1 MLRPFLICTFL
12 AAIALPFTARPPSA
26 WADTTADA
34 AEPSPAPGTLSGSSG
49 VQPATVEIAPAA
61 GSGSSAVVIV
71 KPSDKLHDPT
81 TDPVAAWDDAKA
93 AKRTSWP
100 LAVWCVLAM
109 LGKALAYGRDKL
121 KGVPLLGKLA
131 AWLAVG
137 KAAMVVA
144 GIGAVGAAGFDVL
157 INGGT
162 LTAALVASGI
172 AIAGVTHSTTQPP
185 KPGAPAG

>member
-1 MLRPFLICTFL
+1 MLRRFILCTML
-12 AAIALPFTARPPSA
+12 AIVSLPFTARPPSA

-34 AEPSPAPGTLSGSSG
+34 ATEPAAQPTATPAPEASP
-49 VQPATVEIAPAA
+49 PAAPAA
-61 GSGSSAVVIV
+61 
-71 KPSDKLHDPT
+71 KPSDALHDPT
-81 TDPVAAWDDAKA
+81 KDPIAAWDDAKA

-100 LAVWCVLAM
+100 LAVWAVLAM
-109 LGKALAYGRDKL
+109 LGKALAYGAGKL
-121 KGVPLLGKLA
+121 DGVPLLGALA
-131 AWLAVG
+131 RWLAKG

-162 LTAALVASGI
+162 LTAALVASGV

-185 KPGAPAG
+185 KPAAPAG